1 MEIPGGL
8 GTTEVTIDYTYDSL
22 YRLTA
27 ADYDDEDGTFFHYT
41 YDAVGNRLTQDTLA
55 GTNTYAYDIAN
66 RLTNVDGVSYTWDN
80 NGNLLTDG
88 TSTYTYNYA
97 NMLASVNQGG
107 VVYDYHYSGLGDRL
121 QQLID
126 GVPTN
131 YTLDINTGLTQVLAD
146 GTHTYLYGRGRIAQ
160 DGSVTEYFLGDALS
174 SVRQLVD
181 STDAVSLT
189 QSYEPF
195 GTVLSSEG
203 EGESIYN
210 FTGEIKDSYIKLLY
224 LRSRYMSVDTGRFV
238 TKDVWNGDYTTPMSY
253 NAWLYAYANPVKY
266 TDPSG
271 YCVFF
276 GMDTAFCLALLIGI
290 PTIAGVTG
298 AAYNATVEQGVGFFG
313 RSVDCVD
320 WNKVFNAGSYSLKG
334 GANSLLSY
342 LKAPAYIG
350 AGLAG
355 MTPQEFDTWI
365 WTSIGLGEQYQSNL
379 NNPYYIAGDVG
390 GSMGLLYLSSM
401 QLYQGIKNAKIGV
414 DISNTI
420 GNVSN
425 LGSGQAVATANEAIS
440 IAVEGAKWNQIWGGL
455 TGVAGAGGNF
465 YSIMGGGGGSDRGLK
480 QVKAVADEFGMN
492 ESERHAFSD
501 YIHDAKQHGN
511 YGTLNEKG
519 DFTMN
524 ELRDLAREF
533 LNIID

>member
-1 MEIPGGL
+1 MPAVKLFWICLQEATVEIPGGL

-290 PTIAGVTG
+290 PTIAGV
-298 AAYNATVEQGVGFFG
+298 
-313 RSVDCVD
+313 
-320 WNKVFNAGSYSLKG
+320 K
-334 GANSLLSY
+334 
-342 LKAPAYIG
+342 YI
-350 AGLAG
+350 LR
-355 MTPQEFDTWI
+355 
-365 WTSIGLGEQYQSNL
+365 
-379 NNPYYIAGDVG
+379 
-390 GSMGLLYLSSM
+390 
-401 QLYQGIKNAKIGV
+401 
-414 DISNTI
+414 
-420 GNVSN
+420 
-425 LGSGQAVATANEAIS
+425 GQASLDSFDENQPKVKGVVKLSENEREEKIW
-440 IAVEGAKWNQIWGGL
+440 KKKNNQQKKNSQQKKYL
-455 TGVAGAGGNF
+455 
-465 YSIMGGGGGSDRGLK
+465 M
-480 QVKAVADEFGMN
+480 EM
-492 ESERHAFSD
+492 ER
-501 YIHDAKQHGN
+501 
-511 YGTLNEKG
+511 T
-519 DFTMN
+519 
-524 ELRDLAREF
+524 
-533 LNIID
+533 